1 MPIADE
7 EEMEKLN
14 DWLPPAVIVN
24 GPEGC
29 VVDPTGNP
37 ERVTVTEPVNPFT
50 AATATDRLVSGK
62 TVDGS
67 PLTSGICVKFIA
79 TGPSARY
86 TASIPS
92 RVGWPGD
99 GGLPLGRPGPRQP
112 PIPRQQPQRALCQ
125 GGVVQRP

>member
-50 AATATDRLVSGK
+50 AATATEMFGVEFPKVVLSCAGDTERVKSATGGGGWMEVLLVSG
-62 TVDGS
+62 
-67 PLTSGICVKFIA
+67 
-79 TGPSARY
+79 
-86 TASIPS
+86 
-92 RVGWPGD
+92 
-99 GGLPLGRPGPRQP
+99 P
-112 PIPRQQPQRALCQ
+112 PPQA
-125 GGVVQRP
+125 PN